1 MILGLFYKEK
11 TVKREKYS
19 DIERQKS
26 LYVGSKKGSIV
37 DKDVEVNLMADLSDC
52 LDKYKMYKMEQLWEA
67 TNGFD
72 EECLI
77 QGSVYKGTIDGEVLA
92 IKKMKWNAREELK
105 ILQKVKKKR
114 HVKFSIYT
122 YPLENFFVYYYPS
135 SQFM

>member
-1 MILGLFYKEK
+1 M
-11 TVKREKYS
+11 
-19 DIERQKS
+19 
-26 LYVGSKKGSIV
+26 YVGSKKGSIV